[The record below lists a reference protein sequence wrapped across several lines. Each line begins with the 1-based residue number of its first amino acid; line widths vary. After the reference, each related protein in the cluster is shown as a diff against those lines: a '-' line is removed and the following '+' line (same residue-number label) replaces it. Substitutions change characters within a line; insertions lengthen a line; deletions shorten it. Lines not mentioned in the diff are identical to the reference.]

1 MRQLLAVSRSATT
14 PPTIASS
21 LAKPQPGSCEELDI
35 PIAHLHLAHRGG
47 PERWALGRGR
57 TVTVGR
63 PSIVWLCGLE

>member
-35 PIAHLHLAHRGG
+35 PIAHLQTWPTAAGLRGG
-47 PERWALGRGR
+47 H
-57 TVTVGR
+57 
-63 PSIVWLCGLE
+63 